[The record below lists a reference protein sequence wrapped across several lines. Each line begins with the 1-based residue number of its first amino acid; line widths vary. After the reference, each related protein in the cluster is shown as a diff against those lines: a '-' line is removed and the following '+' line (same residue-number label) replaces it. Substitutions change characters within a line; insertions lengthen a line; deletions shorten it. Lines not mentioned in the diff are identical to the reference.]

1 MVSGSLETK
10 LAQFLFK
17 YRLTPQT
24 VTGVSSAEMF
34 GRPLRS
40 QLDLLQPDMQAKV
53 QNRQEQLRSDHDRHA
68 RSHEFK
74 CGDLVH
80 VHNFNQGP
88 MWVPGVVIQVRGPVS
103 YTVKLAN
110 SE

>member
-1 MVSGSLETK
+1 MVCGSLETK

-17 YRLTPQT
+17 YQLTPQT

-40 QLDLLQPDMQAKV
+40 QLDLLQPDMQTKV
-53 QNRQEQLRSDHDRHA
+53 RNRQEQQRSDHDRHT
-68 RSHEFK
+68 RSHVFK

-88 MWVPGVVIQVRGPVS
+88 MWVPGVVIQVRARTSIV
-103 YTVKLAN
+103 YCQT